1 MADDRFKYEVYER
14 NVLATREELT
24 KFSKLLLSVQT
35 STISMILTVVKI
47 VGLWMLFKIR
57 QNMMSEELRIGKH
70 IYERRRSSQNQDDSN
85 DSQDGLSR
93 E

>member
-1 MADDRFKYEVYER
+1 MADDRFKYEIYER

-24 KFSKLLLSVQT
+24 LFSKLLLSVQT

-47 VGLWMLFKIR
+47 AGLWMLFKIR
-57 QNMMSEELRIGKH
+57 QNMMAEELRVGRH

>member
-1 MADDRFKYEVYER
+1 MPDDRFKYEVYER

-24 KFSKLLLSVQT
+24 LFSKLLLSVQT
-35 STISMILTVVKI
+35 STISMILTVIKI

-57 QNMMSEELRIGKH
+57 QNMMAEELRTGRH
-70 IYERRRSSQNQDDSN
+70 IYERRRSRQNQDDSS